1 MSSWVREIPEVLDL
15 GRVSLGVDADVLRLA
30 FDDDDA
36 EKVAAAADS
45 ADVVVVAEV
54 VVVVVAV
61 AAATEVSPVDVE
73 PGFDCGKK
81 KQA

>member
-15 GRVSLGVDADVLRLA
+15 GRVSLGIDADVLRLA

-45 ADVVVVAEV
+45 ADVVAAEV